1 MYTVKFADEKK
12 FSFTTEQILLIPYFN
27 TLIISS
33 SFIETDEITISSS
46 SIGFEYL
53 HIYATM
59 NEIDVVD
66 PKELYIFAIKQCEYF
81 GYIKLKMLLELR
93 YGFRAGVTEIVDKIG
108 EVSIMKLKYCG
119 KIIMDKID
127 YPNKVY
133 TLSQGHP
140 TPILDKSDIC
150 YYFKRYYLGEY
161 YYPGNT
167 TVKAYQP
174 PKGHYLYT
182 IEPFY
187 DVPLFSTDDEINKIH
202 VARHIERQKI
212 YYNNLF
218 KLLIA
223 NLPDVIVNYKCDE
236 MINSGYGHM
245 VRTTQ
250 SHCKYLEL
258 KESDEKNII
267 KLISEEFI
275 FSEKYIL
282 KKCGDKEHEI
292 YEIVF

>member
-59 NEIDVVD
+59 NEIDIVD

-127 YPNKVY
+127 YPSVIIEK
-133 TLSQGHP
+133 GHESR
-140 TPILDKSDIC
+140 IFDKSNLLNF
-150 YYFKRYYLGEY
+150 YKRYVVRMTYDGCN
-161 YYPGNT
+161 GM
-167 TVKAYQP
+167 AMGCYQP

-202 VARHIERQKI
+202 VARHIEKTKI

-245 VRTTQ
+245 IRTTQ